1 MPMTAVAMVS
11 PLGRRVVIAA
21 AASVVRSAKL
31 SRAAAIVAALLR
43 WRPAA
48 AAVLLAAVLSV
59 GLAHEFLFDFVLELL
74 QESLFLVGRLVAV
87 GEEAA
92 FAVHSCWGGGEGE
105 DCVVILVCG

>member
-43 WRPAA
+43 WRPAP
-48 AAVLLAAVLSV
+48 AVLLATMLSV

-92 FAVHSCWGGGEGE
+92 FAVHGCWGGGEGE